1 MGKKRKVLLTVVLA
15 IVIAAHILLFTM
27 GGNWRTL
34 GLILVVVDV
43 ISALFIVGAIRE
55 FRKLD
60 EKQ

>member
-1 MGKKRKVLLTVVLA
+1 
-15 IVIAAHILLFTM
+15 LFTM